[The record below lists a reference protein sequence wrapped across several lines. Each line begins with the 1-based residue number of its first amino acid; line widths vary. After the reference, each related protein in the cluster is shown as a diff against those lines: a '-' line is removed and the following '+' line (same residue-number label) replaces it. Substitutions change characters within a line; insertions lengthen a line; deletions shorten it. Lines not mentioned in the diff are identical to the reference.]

1 MKKSRIKNGLR
12 LGVLALFMLA
22 FSFTNAQTTNASTG
36 VDQGDAAGPSIK
48 VIDNKGTIKYL
59 QSNNGITT
67 ITSTGTGNLT
77 TTTWQLGG
85 ELTEDTY
92 IDATGQVFALEGLTY
107 SALSAATTEGGAG
120 YSLLVRDEVTGAT
133 RTLLASELLDSGQE
147 AFTATDGQTAYS
159 LTGSPTLPIFKQV
172 WVYRNGAKLIGTT
185 DYTVSGSVVTLT
197 LAGYP
202 VYAGDVIEV
211 QYVK

>member
-1 MKKSRIKNGLR
+1 MKNLRIKNGLK
-12 LGVLALFMLA
+12 LGVFALFIVA
-22 FSFTNAQTTNASTG
+22 FSAVSAQST
-36 VDQGDAAGPSIK
+36 VDVAKGSTAVK
-48 VIDNKGTIKYL
+48 VIDNKGTIKYF
-59 QSNNGITT
+59 QSSNGITQIVNT
-67 ITSTGTGNLT
+67 TANVT

-85 ELTEDTY
+85 TLT
-92 IDATGQVFALEGLTY
+92 DATFIDTDGKVFALDGLTY

-159 LTGSPTLPIFKQV
+159 LTGSPTLPTFSQV

-185 DYTVSGSVVTLT
+185 DYTVSGSDVTLT